1 MDWTHINEGLPEV
14 PGGIS
19 DTHNIRIL
27 AIIKEEIIP
36 DHIDQPN
43 WRYDIKVVK
52 YNRKYGFSEDVVYW
66 TYISNVPALGT
77 LPIKPKTIKLKNIRS
92 KEDLLI
98 KIEIDNSGSEMIFKM
113 LDKYDR
119 NWADEPWEVTFNHIF
134 GTKLDYHETHHEI
147 LIPFSEFLKK
157 CPYSERTILN
167 YDIIFKD
174 RNPSVGTLVID

>member
-1 MDWTHINEGLPEV
+1 MEWTHINEGLPKV
-14 PGGIS
+14 PGGIP
-19 DTHNIRIL
+19 DTCNIRVL

-66 TYISNVPALGT
+66 TYISNVPELEH
-77 LPIKPKTIKLKNIRS
+77 LPIKLKNIS
-92 KEDLLI
+92 NKEDLRI

-113 LDKYDR
+113 LDKYDC
-119 NWADEPWEVTFNHIF
+119 NWADEPWEVTFNRIF
-134 GTKLDYHETHHEI
+134 DTKLDYHETHHEI

-167 YDIIFKD
+167 YDIIFKN

>member
-1 MDWTHINEGLPEV
+1 MEWTHINEGLPKV
-14 PGGIS
+14 PGGIP
-19 DTHNIRIL
+19 DTCNIRVL
-27 AIIKEEIIP
+27 AIIKEEVIP

-66 TYISNVPALGT
+66 TYISNVPELEH
-77 LPIKPKTIKLKNIRS
+77 LPIKLKNIS
-92 KEDLLI
+92 NKEDLRI

-113 LDKYDR
+113 LDK
-119 NWADEPWEVTFNHIF
+119 
-134 GTKLDYHETHHEI
+134 
-147 LIPFSEFLKK
+147 LKK
-157 CPYSERTILN
+157 CPYSERMILN